1 MICIWWGLKVMPR
14 LLIMAFL
21 SSFLA
26 QIPDPVVQ
34 PYPSFSH
41 FSKTHHFLQASV
53 GLHTFAPCLKC
64 LVSSCSSCDVCVCV
78 CVCARAHLVV
88 SDSFVTPR
96 TVARQASLSAEFSKQ
111 EYCGELPFSTPG
123 NIPNPGIELASLASP
138 ALTGRFFTTV
148 PPGKPSPLLCG
159 VQPSSSVIALLP
171 SQITVHAFIINII
184 FYTLCAP

>member
-1 MICIWWGLKVMPR
+1 MVGPQSNAQTTHHGFSKL
-14 LLIMAFL
+14 FL
-21 SSFLA
+21 SSN
-26 QIPDPVVQ
+26 PR
-34 PYPSFSH
+34 
-41 FSKTHHFLQASV
+41 
-53 GLHTFAPCLKC
+53 
-64 LVSSCSSCDVCVCV
+64 SCSPAISIFFPLFQDSSFPSGFSGFAHVCPLPKMSGEFLFILRCVCVCV

-123 NIPNPGIELASLASP
+123 NLPNPGIELASLASP